1 MCPNPAPDPAADWCY
16 SLRPGLSL
24 RTRRPPAGSP
34 QGERVLLINPEGAFP
49 PTHPATRLCLDL
61 LTFALAAGPVGSF
74 LDVGCGSGVLALAAA
89 ALGVPLVV
97 AVDIAPAAV
106 RATRQNAHANGL
118 ATCLHVIRGSTEC
131 LQGPFELVAANL
143 HPEVH
148 RVKVP
153 ELLRLAAPQGRL
165 LLSGLREPDEEE
177 LWAPYARQGWRLGER
192 RTRGFTPPRL
202 PPGVSFVWVAGLL
215 MPAKS

>member
-1 MCPNPAPDPAADWCY
+1 MDPNCASAPAAGWCY

-24 RTRRPPAGSP
+24 RTRRPPAGTP

-61 LTFALAAGPVGSF
+61 LTFALEARPVRSF

-106 RATRQNAHANGL
+106 RATRRNAHANGL
-118 ATCLHVIRGSTEC
+118 ASRLYVIHGSTEC
-131 LQGPFELVAANL
+131 LKGPLELVAANL
-143 HPEVH
+143 HPEIH
-148 RVKVP
+148 RGKVP

-177 LWAPYARQGWRLGER
+177 LWAAYAARGWQLLER

-215 MPAKS
+215 VPAAD

>member
-1 MCPNPAPDPAADWCY
+1 MCPNYADPAAGWCY

-24 RTRRPPAGSP
+24 RTRRPPAGTP

-61 LTFALAAGPVGSF
+61 LTFALAAGPVRSL

-97 AVDIAPAAV
+97 AVDIAEGAV
-106 RATRQNAHANGL
+106 LATRQNALANGL
-118 ATCLHVIRGSTEC
+118 ASRLHVIHGSTEC

-148 RVKVP
+148 RAKVA
-153 ELLRLAAPQGRL
+153 ELLRLTTPQGRL
-165 LLSGLREPDEEE
+165 LLSGLREPDEAEF
-177 LWAPYARQGWRLGER
+177 WAAYAAAGWRLEER
-192 RTRGFTPPRL
+192 RTRGFTPPGL
-202 PPGVSFVWVAGLL
+202 PSGVSFVWVAGLL
-215 MPAKS
+215 MRAMG

>member
-1 MCPNPAPDPAADWCY
+1 MSPNSVVDPDVGWFY
-16 SLRPGLSL
+16 FLRPGLSL
-24 RTRRPPAGSP
+24 RTRRPPVGTL

-89 ALGVPLVV
+89 ALGVPMVV
-97 AVDIAPAAV
+97 GVDIAAAAV
-106 RATRQNAHANGL
+106 LATRRNAIANHL
-118 ATCLHVIRGSTEC
+118 ASQLKVVRGSTEC

-148 RVKVP
+148 RAKVS
-153 ELLRLAAPQGRL
+153 ELLRLTAPQGRL
-165 LLSGLREPDEEE
+165 LLAGLREPDEAE
-177 LWAPYARQGWRLGER
+177 LWAAYAAGGWRLYER
-192 RTRGFTPPRL
+192 RTRGFTPPGL
-202 PPGVSFVWVAGLL
+202 PPEVSFIWVAGLL
-215 MPAKS
+215 APAAG